1 MFDYYVHFN
10 KDTGDIY
17 SITNESVDTIH
28 EVTTVPYADVEK
40 FLSGHENFVN
50 YKVSLRDRTNYK
62 LIKRLK
68 ISSFQLERLYAIPN
82 VENIEAE
89 FSIVKDATNK
99 KWIFSVNENKKNE
112 LLELDV
118 NFRLRFFIVK
128 ETNFDHMIRELT
140 VDTIDLG
147 QSPVVELAF
156 EKPLE
161 DTTNIAIVTSKF
173 FETYSLRLE

>member
-1 MFDYYVHFN
+1 MFDYYIHFN
-10 KDTGDIY
+10 KDSGEIY
-17 SITNESVDTIH
+17 SITNEVVQTVH
-28 EVTTVPYADVEK
+28 ETTTVPYAEVEK
-40 FLSGHENFVN
+40 FLSGHENFVD

-68 ISSFQLERLYAIPN
+68 VSSFQLDRLYAIPA
-82 VENIEAE
+82 VETQDAE
-89 FSIVKDATNK
+89 FSIVKDTENK
-99 KWIFSVNENKKNE
+99 KWVFSVNEIKRNE

-147 QSPVVELAF
+147 QNLAVELSF

-161 DTTNIAIVTSKF
+161 DTSNLAIVTSKF
-173 FETYSLRLE
+173 FETYSLRLK